1 MTGQDKLVADIS
13 RASAAFLFNVWGGL
27 DDLPAAEKFER
38 LERHFAAALAALLRE
53 IKQPALP
60 EPSRN

>member
-1 MTGQDKLVADIS
+1 MGTDQLVADIS
-13 RASAAFLFNVWGGL
+13 RASAAYLVNVWGGIA
-27 DDLPAAEKFER
+27 DLPASEKFER
-38 LERHFAAALAALLRE
+38 LERHFAAALAALLGE